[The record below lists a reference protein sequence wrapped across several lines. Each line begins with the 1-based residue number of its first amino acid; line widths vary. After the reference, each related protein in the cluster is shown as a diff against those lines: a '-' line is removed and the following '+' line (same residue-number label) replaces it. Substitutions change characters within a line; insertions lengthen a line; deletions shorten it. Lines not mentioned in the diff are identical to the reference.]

1 MWRSCVCV
9 RAQHTHTHTHTH
21 LHILSCA
28 SHPII
33 GWIKQSAIKI
43 WAKNRFLWK
52 RRPFFFWPNKMCGCI
67 ACFVPVILFT
77 AYVRGKA
84 SDTFASLILFCPS
97 TEGYF
102 HQFINFHAP
111 IWILNDSIQGWCACM
126 CVPAR
131 LDAASE
137 QAIDPF
143 RANFLRQG
151 AEIVRSWLEPE
162 VPKLKTMPW
171 YFQKT
176 KAASGAR
183 RMWPSRFRSAAA
195 AGGWSQIAALAS
207 PIIKW
212 I

>member
-1 MWRSCVCV
+1 M
-9 RAQHTHTHTHTH
+9 
-21 LHILSCA
+21 LSL
-28 SHPII
+28 
-33 GWIKQSAIKI
+33 KEKT
-43 WAKNRFLWK
+43 
-52 RRPFFFWPNKMCGCI
+52 FFF
-67 ACFVPVILFT
+67 
-77 AYVRGKA
+77 
-84 SDTFASLILFCPS
+84 
-97 TEGYF
+97 F
-102 HQFINFHAP
+102 HQIKTMQTMRVHNLFRSSHSVYLVCEGQDIWHFCFLNSLNFFSVRLQKVMYFTCKLLSYQVHV
-111 IWILNDSIQGWCACM
+111 WILNDSIQGWCACM

-137 QAIDPF
+137 QATHPF
-143 RANFLRQG
+143 RVNFRRQG

-195 AGGWSQIAALAS
+195 AGSWSQIAALAS